1 MGSVSYEIVV
11 RCICG
16 EVEVYKLNCYKNSL
30 IIVGK
35 NEKTSSYQQIGLC
48 SDDGIDGESF
58 LSRTTLYFAY
68 DYDKKDWIVGN
79 GFPDRKYWK
88 YIPQI
93 EEISEETKNRKMP
106 KKFISYTNNN
116 FREQIINTMLEN
128 KKYEC
133 EQLYKDKFYGLD
145 KNTTQK
151 LSDIS
156 GIGIFHINNKSDE
169 FKLYYKKQEIL
180 GLKHPV
186 LPDLPF
192 GWYIEIKNNVTY
204 TKAMLSRI
212 GTKL

>member
-1 MGSVSYEIVV
+1 MGSVSYEILV

-16 EVEVYKLNCYKNSL
+16 KVEMYKLNCYKNPL
-30 IIVGK
+30 IIVGRK
-35 NEKTSSYQQIGLC
+35 EQTLPFQQIGLH
-48 SDDGIDGESF
+48 SDDGIDGEPF
-58 LSRTTLYFAY
+58 LSSTTLYFTY

-79 GFPDRKYWK
+79 GFPDEKYWK

-93 EEISEETKNRKMP
+93 ENIPEDRKNRKMP
-106 KKFISYTNNN
+106 NTFISYTHNN
-116 FREQIINTMLEN
+116 FRDQIIHTMLEN

-133 EQLYKDKFYGLD
+133 EQLYKDKFYSLNKID
-145 KNTTQK
+145 KQK

-156 GIGIFHINNKSDE
+156 GIGIFRINSKSE

-192 GWYIEIKNNVTY
+192 GWYIEIKSNVTY
-204 TKAMLSRI
+204 TKAMLSRV